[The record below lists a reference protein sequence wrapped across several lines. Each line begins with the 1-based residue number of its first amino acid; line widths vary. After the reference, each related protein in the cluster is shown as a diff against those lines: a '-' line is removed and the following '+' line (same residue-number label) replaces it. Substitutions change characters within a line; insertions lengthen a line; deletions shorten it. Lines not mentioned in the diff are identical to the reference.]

1 MKQVVQARFSKG
13 FWGSLVKYATSPEFL
28 AVVLVLVPLLVL
40 PYAFRPY
47 TANAVSLFLIYG
59 LLATSLAFIWGFAGI
74 ISFGQ
79 NTFFGIAA
87 YSYGVV
93 AINLVATGSP
103 PGLGLAILAGI
114 AAATAMSLILGW
126 FLFYGRLSDVYASI
140 ILLVV
145 SLMLYVFGMST
156 AGDEWVIGAARLGG
170 FNGLFGQSIGNQN
183 AGSFQIPAMSI
194 WLPGMDQPFAFRI
207 DRRNISGYYLVLG
220 TCLLV
225 LSLARLAL
233 ATRLGR
239 IAQAIRENEA
249 RAASFGY
256 DVRAY
261 KLMMFTLAGAI
272 AGTAGV
278 LFVGW
283 GRFVNPD
290 VFSLTFAASV
300 VIYVLLG
307 GRLMLAGGFIG
318 ALVIN
323 FLTSYLGGVSNTAFM
338 TSPGIF
344 SEFLKRFI
352 DQSPLLV
359 QGTALIVAVFILKRG
374 ITPPLLSFL
383 ATRPWFGWLVL
394 FPSLLIYFSL
404 RVACMQ
410 ASFCLP

>member
-1 MKQVVQARFSKG
+1 MKHVVLDRLSPGFIGGLARI
-13 FWGSLVKYATSPEFL
+13 VQSPEFL
-28 AVVLVLVPLLVL
+28 ATIVVLVPLLAL

-47 TANAVSLFLIYG
+47 TANAVALFLIYG

-87 YSYGVV
+87 YFYGVV
-93 AINLVATGSP
+93 AINLATTGSP
-103 PGLGLAILAGI
+103 TGLGMAILAGI
-114 AAATAMSLILGW
+114 AASTLLSLALGW

-145 SLMLYVFGMST
+145 SLILYVFGMST

-170 FNGLFGQSIGNQN
+170 FNGLFGQDVTSQN
-183 AGSFQIPAMSI
+183 AGSFQIPPMSI

-220 TCLLV
+220 VCVLV
-225 LSLARLAL
+225 LALARLAL

-261 KLMMFTLAGAI
+261 KLVMFTLAGVI

-300 VIYVLLG
+300 VVYVLLG
-307 GRLMLAGGFIG
+307 GRMQLVGGFVGAMVINYLTSFLAGM
-318 ALVIN
+318 
-323 FLTSYLGGVSNTAFM
+323 SNSTFV
-338 TSPGIF
+338 TSPGLLT
-344 SEFLKRFI
+344 EVLKRLA

-359 QGTALIVAVFILKRG
+359 QGSALIAAVFLLRQG
-374 ITPPLLSFL
+374 ITPPVIALLANHRWL
-383 ATRPWFGWLVL
+383 GWFVL
-394 FPSLLIYFSL
+394 LPSLIVFLGL

-410 ASFCLP
+410 AGVCLL

>member
-1 MKQVVQARFSKG
+1 MKHVVKDRLPGFSTSLARI
-13 FWGSLVKYATSPEFL
+13 VQSPDFL
-28 AVVLVLVPLLVL
+28 ATVLVLVPLLAL

-47 TANAVSLFLIYG
+47 TANAVALFLIYG

-79 NTFFGIAA
+79 STFFGVAA
-87 YSYGVV
+87 YIYGVV
-93 AINLVATGSP
+93 AVNLVATATLT
-103 PGLGLAILAGI
+103 GLGMAILTGI
-114 AAATAMSLILGW
+114 AAATFLSFVLGW

-145 SLMLYVFGMST
+145 SLILYVFGMST
-156 AGDEWVIGAARLGG
+156 AGDEWVVGAARLGG
-170 FNGLFGQSIGNQN
+170 FNGLFGQSPTNQT

-194 WLPGMDQPFAFRI
+194 WLPGLEQPFAFRI
-207 DRRNISGYYLVLG
+207 DRRHVSGYYLVLG
-220 TCLLV
+220 ACLLV

-261 KLMMFTLAGAI
+261 KLVMFTLAGAI

-300 VIYVLLG
+300 VVYVLLG
-307 GRLMLAGGFIG
+307 GRMLLVGGFVG
-318 ALVIN
+318 AMAIN
-323 FLTSYLGGVSNTAFM
+323 FLTNFLAGISNNTFV
-338 TSPGIF
+338 TSPGIMA
-344 SEFLKRFI
+344 ETLRRLI

-359 QGTALIVAVFILKRG
+359 QGTALIVAVLILKRG
-374 ITPPLLSFL
+374 ITPPVMSFL
-383 ATRPWFGWLVL
+383 ANHRWLGWFVL
-394 FPSLLIYFSL
+394 LPGLIISLSFRI
-404 RVACMQ
+404 ACMQ
-410 ASFCLP
+410 AGLCVP

>member
-1 MKQVVQARFSKG
+1 MKHVVKERLPGFRTSLARI
-13 FWGSLVKYATSPEFL
+13 VQSPEFL
-28 AVVLVLVPLLVL
+28 ATVLVLVLLLAL

-47 TANAVSLFLIYG
+47 TANAVALFLIYG

-79 NTFFGIAA
+79 NTFFGVAA
-87 YSYGVV
+87 YIYGVV
-93 AINLVATGSP
+93 AVNLVATASP
-103 PGLGLAILAGI
+103 TGLGMAILAGI
-114 AAATAMSLILGW
+114 AVATLLSFVLGW
-126 FLFYGRLSDVYASI
+126 FLFYGSLSDVYASI

-145 SLMLYVFGMST
+145 SLILYVFGMST

-170 FNGLFGQSIGNQN
+170 FNGLFGQSLTDQN

-194 WLPGMDQPFAFRI
+194 WLPGLEQPFAFRI
-207 DRRNISGYYLVLG
+207 DRRHVSGYYLVLG
-220 TCLLV
+220 VCLLV

-261 KLMMFTLAGAI
+261 KLVMFTLAGAI

-290 VFSLTFAASV
+290 VFSLTSAASV
-300 VIYVLLG
+300 VVYVLLG
-307 GRLMLAGGFIG
+307 GRMLLVGGFVG
-318 ALVIN
+318 AMAIN
-323 FLTSYLGGVSNTAFM
+323 FLTSFLAGISNSTFV
-338 TSPGIF
+338 TSPGIL
-344 SEFLKRFI
+344 SETLRRLI

-359 QGTALIVAVFILKRG
+359 QGTALIAAVFILKRG
-374 ITPPLLSFL
+374 ITPPVMAFLANHRWLGWFVLLPGLIISLSF
-383 ATRPWFGWLVL
+383 R
-394 FPSLLIYFSL
+394 I
-404 RVACMQ
+404 ACMQ
-410 ASFCLP
+410 AGLCVI